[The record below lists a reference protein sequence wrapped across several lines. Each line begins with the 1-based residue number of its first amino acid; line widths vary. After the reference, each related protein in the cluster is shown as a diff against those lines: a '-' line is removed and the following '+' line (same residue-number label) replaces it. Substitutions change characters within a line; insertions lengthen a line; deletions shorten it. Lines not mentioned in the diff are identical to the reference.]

1 MASYGKNFRISVFGQ
16 SHGEA
21 IGAVCENFPVGFS
34 PDLDELK
41 KFMLRRAS
49 RSNLTTPR
57 REGDVVELV
66 SGLNS
71 SGKTC
76 GAPICAIIKNENTR
90 SSDYGEKLDIP
101 RPSHADLSAF
111 LKYGENYDHRG
122 GGQFSGRL
130 TAPICA
136 IGGLC
141 IQYLRS
147 IGIEIR
153 AHISSIGPV
162 RDLMYEAIREYPDV
176 TEKELPVIGDY
187 LIELY
192 KKMITSAKE
201 DGDSLGGT
209 VECAVLGM
217 PAGYGGELFDGLEGR
232 IAAAL
237 FGIPAVKG
245 VEFGSGFFGSTI
257 RGSENADEI
266 KVSETGAI
274 TTETNKHGG
283 ILGGISSGNPLVF
296 NVAFKPT
303 PTISKELHSVSI
315 TSGENVTLQARGR
328 HDPCVVLRAVPCVEA
343 VAAIAILDVLMEKNI
358 VINEDTK

>member
-1 MASYGKNFRISVFGQ
+1 MASYGKNFKISVFGQ
-16 SHGEA
+16 SHGET
-21 IGAVCENFPVGFS
+21 IGAVAENFPIGFC

-41 KFMLRRAS
+41 RFMERRAS
-49 RSNLTTPR
+49 RSSLTTPR
-57 REGDVVELV
+57 REGDKVEIV
-66 SGLNS
+66 SGLNAD
-71 SGKTC
+71 GKTC

-90 SSDYGEKLDIP
+90 SSDYGEKLDVP

-111 LKYGENYDHRG
+111 LKYGEYYDHRG

-162 RDLMYEAIREYPDV
+162 RDLTYEAIREYPNV
-176 TEKELPVIGDY
+176 TGKELPVIGDY

-192 KKMITSAKE
+192 KDMISSAKE
-201 DGDSLGGT
+201 NSDSLGGT
-209 VECAVLGM
+209 VECAILGF

-232 IAAAL
+232 IASAI

-245 VEFGSGFFGSTI
+245 VEFGSGFSGSESY
-257 RGSENADEI
+257 GSENNDEI
-266 KVSETGAI
+266 EFSEDGRLI
-274 TTETNKHGG
+274 TKTNRHGG
-283 ILGGISSGNPLVF
+283 ILGGISSGMPIVF
-296 NVAFKPT
+296 KAAFKPT
-303 PTISKELHSVSI
+303 PTISQDQRSVSF
-315 TSGENVTLQARGR
+315 SKGESVTLASKGR
-328 HDPCVVLRAVPCVEA
+328 HDPCIVLRAVPCVEA
-343 VAAIAILDVLMEKNI
+343 VAAITALDILMEKNI
-358 VINEDTK
+358 VIS